1 VTLKRPCCGAQE
13 RRGWLGMEVSGGGL
27 GELALALLRLRLD
40 PAACALTL
48 DLEVRRRSPA

>member
-1 VTLKRPCCGAQE
+1 MTLKRPCCGAQE